1 MVSDDCLFCRIV
13 RGEIPADVVAES
25 ESWLAF
31 RDIQPQ
37 APVHVLVIPRRHVES
52 ADSLSLEDA
61 DLAGELLMAVAEV
74 ARVEGIAESGYRA
87 VTNVGERAGQSVFHL
102 HVHVLGGRRMRWPPG

>member
-1 MVSDDCLFCRIV
+1 MVNDECLFCRIV
-13 RGEIPADVVAES
+13 RGEIPADIVAEG
-25 ESWLAF
+25 ERWLAF

-37 APVHVLVIPRRHVES
+37 APVHVLVIPRDHVES
-52 ADSLSLEDA
+52 VGALGPEDGPLA
-61 DLAGELLMAVAEV
+61 AELLLAAGEVA
-74 ARVEGIAESGYRA
+74 ALEGVAESGFRV